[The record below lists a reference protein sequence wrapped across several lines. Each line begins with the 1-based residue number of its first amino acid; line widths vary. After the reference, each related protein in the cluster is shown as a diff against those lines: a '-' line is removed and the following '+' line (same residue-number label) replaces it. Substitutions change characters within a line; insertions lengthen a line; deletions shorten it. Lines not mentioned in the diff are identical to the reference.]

1 MHRRGPAGVLGFLT
15 DPLTGT
21 VCVHVPHSA
30 TASRPVRRR
39 RPGPGRYKRSLP
51 PAPPR
56 PGLHTIAV
64 DGKALRGSR
73 TATTTYVTLLAAMDH
88 TGTVLAQR

>member
-1 MHRRGPAGVLGFLT
+1 M
-15 DPLTGT
+15 
-21 VCVHVPHSA
+21 
-30 TASRPVRRR
+30 
-39 RPGPGRYKRSLP
+39 P